1 MIVIQTIA
9 WIVAV
14 LAVTAGAVL
23 AGLGL
28 RRHRP
33 EAGLLAVAP
42 IAIGLLLTLLGVRIP
57 SPSPVLD
64 ALLALAIGAAGVVAG
79 SPLTVLVLRRTAPA
93 AIDTTQG
100 ENAGI
105 RAASDRPRRESAVGA
120 VGSAG
125 DGADAEGTPREV
137 MRGGGVIG
145 YLERFAIIG
154 AVALGRL
161 EVLAAIIAIK
171 GLGRFNDLDSSV
183 ARERFIIGTLV
194 SMTWAGSCAALI
206 LLAGLAPKLG

>member
-1 MIVIQTIA
+1 MIVIQTLA

-23 AGLGL
+23 AALGL

-42 IAIGLLLTLLGVRIP
+42 IAVGLLLTLLGVRIP

-64 ALLALAIGAAGVVAG
+64 ALLALAIGAAGVIAG

-105 RAASDRPRRESAVGA
+105 RAASDRPRREGVVTGE
-120 VGSAG
+120 GP
-125 DGADAEGTPREV
+125 DAEGAPREV